1 MMDTSSSQMEMN
13 EKAKL
18 LVQELNEVNPLNL
31 MRITTASEDLHS
43 SFLSVWFRHSHQ
55 AARYMLLPY
64 LYDRRIEFT
73 K

>member
-1 MMDTSSSQMEMN
+1 MN

-18 LVQELNEVNPLNL
+18 LLNELKGVNPLNL
-31 MRITTASEDLHS
+31 MKVTTAKSDLHS
-43 SFLSVWFRHSHQ
+43 SFLSLWFDHSHQ

-73 K
+73 NEHP